1 MHSSL
6 TARTEIFSLNYIV
19 GCFYP
24 SLWYTITNLTSLLL
38 TEVFHMLIDTN
49 LLVPMTDA
57 NQNFSKV
64 VRMVDRDGMAVILK
78 NNQPKYVVVDFSEY
92 DKIAATLQMRKQLI
106 DTTAD
111 AIIED
116 NLEAFLELGK

>member
-1 MHSSL
+1 
-6 TARTEIFSLNYIV
+6 
-19 GCFYP
+19 
-24 SLWYTITNLTSLLL
+24 
-38 TEVFHMLIDTN
+38 MLIDTN

-92 DKIAATLQMRKQLI
+92 DKIAAALQMRKQLI
-106 DTTAD
+106 DSTAD
-111 AIIED
+111 SIIED

>member
-1 MHSSL
+1 
-6 TARTEIFSLNYIV
+6 
-19 GCFYP
+19 
-24 SLWYTITNLTSLLL
+24 
-38 TEVFHMLIDTN
+38 MLIDTN

-64 VRMVDRDGMAVILK
+64 VRMVDREGMAVILK

-111 AIIED
+111 AIIEE

>member
-1 MHSSL
+1 
-6 TARTEIFSLNYIV
+6 
-19 GCFYP
+19 
-24 SLWYTITNLTSLLL
+24 
-38 TEVFHMLIDTN
+38 MLIDTN

-116 NLEAFLELGK
+116 NVEAFLELGK

>member
-1 MHSSL
+1 
-6 TARTEIFSLNYIV
+6 
-19 GCFYP
+19 
-24 SLWYTITNLTSLLL
+24 
-38 TEVFHMLIDTN
+38 MLIDTN

-78 NNQPKYVVVDFSEY
+78 NNQPKYVVDFSEY
-92 DKIAATLQMRKQLI
+92 DKIAAALQMRKQLI

-111 AIIED
+111 SIIED
-116 NLEAFLELGK
+116 NLEAFLELAK

>member
-1 MHSSL
+1 
-6 TARTEIFSLNYIV
+6 
-19 GCFYP
+19 
-24 SLWYTITNLTSLLL
+24 
-38 TEVFHMLIDTN
+38 MLIDTN

-78 NNQPKYVVVDFSEY
+78 NNQPNYVVVDFSEY